1 MAFSPH
7 SHTEQAR
14 CRVPSPGAYP
24 TLPPTLHTAGLAFLA
39 SSPLV
44 LSRTPPS
51 LSPPG
56 SYSLCGHTTPQPP
69 LSRCHLPAVSRDRQR
84 NTSWLTL
91 KVRPRVHPPGSP
103 TYKLSFAFC
112 PRRGPQ
118 CAVAPRAAGRGNQAE
133 PLRPCPSW
141 LIHLPP
147 SLQRRLQR
155 RPRRRGPP
163 NPVRRA
169 DCWGARRGGAQLAH
183 PSRLGQAGR
192 RVGMETASGLATQ
205 PPLRGPCHARATWIG
220 RHPYPTPHPQPRA
233 RSSIRSRGNLG
244 QTDAHAEKK
253 KNYS

>member
-7 SHTEQAR
+7 SHTEQAC

-118 CAVAPRAAGRGNQAE
+118 CAVAPRAMGTRRSPFVPVPPGSFISHPVCSGDFKGAPAGAGPLTPCAE
-133 PLRPCPSW
+133 QTAGALGVGEPRW
-141 LIHLPP
+141 RIHLGSVTPAAAWIWK
-147 SLQRRLQR
+147 RL
-155 RPRRRGPP
+155 
-163 NPVRRA
+163 
-169 DCWGARRGGAQLAH
+169 
-183 PSRLGQAGR
+183 
-192 RVGMETASGLATQ
+192 RV
-205 PPLRGPCHARATWIG
+205 
-220 RHPYPTPHPQPRA
+220 
-233 RSSIRSRGNLG
+233 
-244 QTDAHAEKK
+244 
-253 KNYS
+253 